1 MTQLTCL
8 LCQPNSSCRLTGLQR
23 LAFRGWPVEAG
34 RRPAFSLHLV
44 LLDRLS
50 WLATVAP
57 ELVQIA
63 PRNGLG
69 VFGVVWLRFEH
80 LVSHVAAIGLAAIRL
95 AAVDWSGGDFMT
107 FASGRYGFEWYL
119 KDFEKEQSNGK
130 SVRYRLA

>member
-1 MTQLTCL
+1 M
-8 LCQPNSSCRLTGLQR
+8 
-23 LAFRGWPVEAG
+23 
-34 RRPAFSLHLV
+34 
-44 LLDRLS
+44 
-50 WLATVAP
+50 
-57 ELVQIA
+57 QIA
-63 PRNGLG
+63 PRNGFG

-80 LVSHVAAIGLAAIRL
+80 LVSHVAANGLAANGLAAIVL